1 MKEIF
6 VKICYNWTPSQTW
19 KCTRW
24 IMQKSYLHAS
34 DFPFKNFCKV
44 AQHAET
50 IRKNVWDK
58 SNDTYSLSIRVQ
70 TSVNHISICF
80 FTKISTSKKMGFFQ
94 SASWKR
100 HCATHWREQ
109 RGMDSY
115 RRRQISQSDC
125 EISSNCVK
133 IDEFLV
139 PVQFQEYE
147 YVLWLS
153 DFQTKATLLSP
164 SLHLRPCS
172 YFSRVIRKSRGN
184 KTD

>member
-6 VKICYNWTPSQTW
+6 VKICYNWTPSRTW

-24 IMQKSYLHAS
+24 ILQKSYLYAS

-58 SNDTYSLSIRVQ
+58 SNDTYSSIRVQ
-70 TSVNHISICF
+70 TTINHILICLF
-80 FTKISTSKKMGFFQ
+80 FTTLSTSKKMCFF
-94 SASWKR
+94 SEREKW
-100 HCATHWREQ
+100 HCTTHWREQ

-153 DFQTKATLLSP
+153 DFQTKATLLFP
-164 SLHLRPCS
+164 SLHLRPLS
-172 YFSRVIRKSRGN
+172 NFSRVIRKSRGN